1 MHTFDDDSGGFDG
14 VERTHVRNVVGV
26 EDFEWVSF
34 GEPSVRVPLSVPLS
48 QARVTLIS
56 TAGAHEAGKPPLG
69 PGGHAALIPAGAE
82 IELSH
87 DGYDTER
94 ASSDPE
100 VVYPVRTLQALT
112 DAGVIGS
119 VAPTVVSTMG
129 FVPYGT
135 RLFDRAV
142 PAAVEQ
148 IHAEQSHLALLV
160 PA

>member
-1 MHTFDDDSGGFDG
+1 MQFEDDSAGFDG
-14 VERTHVRNVVGV
+14 VERAHVRNVVGV

-34 GEPSVRVPLSVPLS
+34 AEPSMRVPLPVPLS

-56 TAGAHEAGKPPLG
+56 TAGAHEAGQPPLG
-69 PGGHAALIPAGAE
+69 PGGHAALIPVHAK
-82 IELSH
+82 IELFH

-100 VVYPVRTLQALT
+100 VVYPVRTLRALT

-119 VAPTVVSTMG
+119 LAPTVVSTMG
-129 FVPYGT
+129 FVPDGT
-135 RLFDRAV
+135 LLFDRAV
-142 PAAVEQ
+142 PAAVRQ